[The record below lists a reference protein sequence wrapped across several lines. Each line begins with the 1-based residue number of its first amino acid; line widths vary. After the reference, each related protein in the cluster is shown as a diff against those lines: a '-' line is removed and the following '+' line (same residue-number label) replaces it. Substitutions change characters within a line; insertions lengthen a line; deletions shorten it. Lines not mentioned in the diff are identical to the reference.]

1 MARLPPV
8 VAFAAPSGTG
18 KTRLI
23 VALIG
28 ELRARGLRVGV
39 LKSDA
44 HRVQLDT
51 PGKDS
56 WRFSEAGA
64 SSVALLTAER
74 LALFER
80 LEGEVSL
87 VHAVERLFPS
97 ADIVLA
103 EGFRRSGIPTI
114 RVFRGGGPSDKGW
127 TPPENTIAWASD
139 TELDPDSGPDL
150 PVLPLDQP
158 VRVADWIVNRFLSP
172 EAPRQVT
179 VLCPAGRPPEQEVAA
194 AVALRFAAALG
205 ARALVVS
212 SAPFSASFSASRDGI
227 GVVTDIRPQLG
238 LLGALYTGLAAAD
251 TPEVLLVGARH
262 QAAPEALLRGLLCA
276 GSSRADIVYPRLAG
290 RPEPGLAVYSHRC
303 LSSIQS
309 ALLSRELRFTGWWG
323 QVRAEAVETEAWER
337 WDPAHRAFPTDPT
350 CA

>member
-103 EGFRRSGIPTI
+103 EGFRRSGLPTI
-114 RVFRGGGPSDKGW
+114 RVFRAGGPSDQGW
-127 TPPENTIAWASD
+127 APPENTIAWASD
-139 TELDPDSGPDL
+139 TELGPDPDRDL

-158 VRVADWIVNRFLSP
+158 VRVADWIVNRFLSS

-179 VLCPAGRPPEQEVAA
+179 VLCPAGRPQEQELAA

-212 SAPFSASFSASRDGI
+212 SAPFSASREGI
-227 GVVTDIRPQLG
+227 RVVTDIRPQLG
-238 LLGALYTGLAAAD
+238 LLGALYTGLAASD
-251 TPEVLLVGARH
+251 TPEVLLVGPRH
-262 QAAPEALLRGLLCA
+262 QAAPEALLRGLLCS
-276 GSSRADIVYPRLAG
+276 GSSRADIVYPRLDG

-323 QVRAEAVETEAWER
+323 QVRAEAVEMEAWAR
-337 WDPAHRAFPTDPT
+337 WDPERRAFPTDPT
-350 CA
+350 GA